1 MVTNTG
7 NFFSAACCFW
17 QPDAEIAA
25 PAQASSSSVFD
36 RQRRWSGE
44 DGKADDVAFLLMVPL
59 GPREP
64 LVTAA
69 RRG

>member
-1 MVTNTG
+1 MVTTTG

-17 QPDAEIAA
+17 QPDVEIAA
-25 PAQASSSSVFD
+25 PAQASSNKVFE
-36 RQRRWSGE
+36 RQRRRSGE

-59 GPREP
+59 SPWEP
-64 LVTAA
+64 LLTAA

>member
-25 PAQASSSSVFD
+25 PAQASINKVLEG
-36 RQRRWSGE
+36 QGRRSDE
-44 DGKADDVAFLLMVPL
+44 DGKADDVAFELMVPL
-59 GPREP
+59 NSWEP
-64 LVTAA
+64 LLTAA